1 MKQLAV
7 EAVGHLYLILKSR
20 RCIIKSRKK
29 HGFPAQKA
37 LELWE
42 SHASFFI
49 SQKPLDSFLRASSLS
64 VMIYLS
70 NPKQSEAGANM
81 GLKFPILS

>member
-42 SHASFFI
+42 SHASFF
-49 SQKPLDSFLRASSLS
+49 LS
-64 VMIYLS
+64 H
-70 NPKQSEAGANM
+70 NPPRFVSKG
-81 GLKFPILS
+81 F

>member
-1 MKQLAV
+1 MKQFTV
-7 EAVGHLYLILKSR
+7 EVVGHFYLILKSR

-42 SHASFFI
+42 SHASFL
-49 SQKPLDSFLRASSLS
+49 SHKSL
-64 VMIYLS
+64 
-70 NPKQSEAGANM
+70 
-81 GLKFPILS
+81 

>member
-7 EAVGHLYLILKSR
+7 KAVGHLY
-20 RCIIKSRKK
+20 
-29 HGFPAQKA
+29 
-37 LELWE
+37 
-42 SHASFFI
+42 FFI
-49 SQKPLDSFLRASSLS
+49 SLKPLDWFIRASSLS

>member
-1 MKQLAV
+1 MKQLTV

-42 SHASFFI
+42 SHASFTI
-49 SQKPLDSFLRASSLS
+49 STTQKGIPLILASISYLG
-64 VMIYLS
+64 YNLS
-70 NPKQSEAGANM
+70 NESYY
-81 GLKFPILS
+81 LLH

>member
-49 SQKPLDSFLRASSLS
+49 SQKPPDSFLRAFSLS
-64 VMIYLS
+64 MVFLVVQPQTKRNRSKY
-70 NPKQSEAGANM
+70 GA
-81 GLKFPILS
+81 

>member
-29 HGFPAQKA
+29 HGFPAQK
-37 LELWE
+37 LY
-42 SHASFFI
+42 SCG
-49 SQKPLDSFLRASSLS
+49 R
-64 VMIYLS
+64 VMLLFYLS
-70 NPKQSEAGANM
+70 KENEKAVSIFETAM
-81 GLKFPILS
+81 KSI

>member
-7 EAVGHLYLILKSR
+7 EAVGHLY
-20 RCIIKSRKK
+20 
-29 HGFPAQKA
+29 
-37 LELWE
+37 
-42 SHASFFI
+42 FFI
-49 SQKPLDSFLRASSLS
+49 SLKPLDWFLRASSLS

>member
-29 HGFPAQKA
+29 HGFPAPKA

-42 SHASFFI
+42 SHASF
-49 SQKPLDSFLRASSLS
+49 LS
-64 VMIYLS
+64 HKSPQIR
-70 NPKQSEAGANM
+70 
-81 GLKFPILS
+81 F

>member
-20 RCIIKSRKK
+20 RCIIKSREK

-42 SHASFFI
+42 RHASFFI

-64 VMIYLS
+64 VMI
-70 NPKQSEAGANM
+70 
-81 GLKFPILS
+81 

>member
-20 RCIIKSRKK
+20 ICIIKSRKK
-29 HGFPAQKA
+29 HGFPAQKV

-49 SQKPLDSFLRASSLS
+49 SLKPLDLFLRAFSLS
-64 VMIYLS
+64 MV
-70 NPKQSEAGANM
+70 
-81 GLKFPILS
+81 F

>member
-29 HGFPAQKA
+29 HGFPAQK
-37 LELWE
+37 LYSCGRVILL
-42 SHASFFI
+42 F
-49 SQKPLDSFLRASSLS
+49 
-64 VMIYLS
+64 YLS
-70 NPKQSEAGANM
+70 KENEKAVSIFETAM
-81 GLKFPILS
+81 KSI

>member
-29 HGFPAQKA
+29 HGFTAQK
-37 LELWE
+37 LY
-42 SHASFFI
+42 SCG
-49 SQKPLDSFLRASSLS
+49 R
-64 VMIYLS
+64 VMLLFYLS
-70 NPKQSEAGANM
+70 KENEKAVSIFETAM
-81 GLKFPILS
+81 KSI

>member
-29 HGFPAQKA
+29 HGFPTQKA

-49 SQKPLDSFLRASSLS
+49 SLKPLDWFLRASSLS
-64 VMIYLS
+64 VMNFYLS
-70 NPKQSEAGANM
+70 SPKQSRGKYEA
-81 GLKFPILS
+81 

>member
-29 HGFPAQKA
+29 CGFPAQKA
-37 LELWE
+37 LQLWE
-42 SHASFFI
+42 SHTSFFA
-49 SQKPLDSFLRASSLS
+49 SQKPLGLFLRDFSFSIAFVEL
-64 VMIYLS
+64 
-70 NPKQSEAGANM
+70 
-81 GLKFPILS
+81 

>member
-37 LELWE
+37 FLELWE
-42 SHASFFI
+42 SHASFL
-49 SQKPLDSFLRASSLS
+49 SQKSPQIRF
-64 VMIYLS
+64 
-70 NPKQSEAGANM
+70 
-81 GLKFPILS
+81 

>member
-7 EAVGHLYLILKSR
+7 EAVGHLYLILRSR
-20 RCIIKSRKK
+20 RCIIKLRKK

-49 SQKPLDSFLRASSLS
+49 SLTPLDWFLRPFNLS
-64 VMIYLS
+64 VLI
-70 NPKQSEAGANM
+70 
-81 GLKFPILS
+81 

>member
-42 SHASFFI
+42 SHASFF
-49 SQKPLDSFLRASSLS
+49 
-64 VMIYLS
+64 YLTKTPRFVS
-70 NPKQSEAGANM
+70 KG
-81 GLKFPILS
+81 F

>member
-7 EAVGHLYLILKSR
+7 EVVGHLYLILRSR
-20 RCIIKSRKK
+20 SCIIKSRKK

-42 SHASFFI
+42 SHASF
-49 SQKPLDSFLRASSLS
+49 SSHKKPLDSFLRAFSLS
-64 VMIYLS
+64 VTI
-70 NPKQSEAGANM
+70 
-81 GLKFPILS
+81 

>member
-29 HGFPAQKA
+29 HGFPAQRLYSCGK
-37 LELWE
+37 
-42 SHASFFI
+42 
-49 SQKPLDSFLRASSLS
+49 
-64 VMIYLS
+64 VMLLFYLS
-70 NPKQSEAGANM
+70 KENEKAVSIFETAM
-81 GLKFPILS
+81 KSI

>member
-29 HGFPAQKA
+29 CGFPAQKA

-42 SHASFFI
+42 SHASF
-49 SQKPLDSFLRASSLS
+49 LS
-64 VMIYLS
+64 HKSPRIVS
-70 NPKQSEAGANM
+70 KG
-81 GLKFPILS
+81 F